1 MTRHLLD
8 ATSGRGVR
16 TGVDAAAIIHAVS
29 TRVQLHEKL
38 REIFRHARWEADGGG
53 KPGAVGNASSKET
66 AVPGVRNGVRASQ
79 LDARWI
85 KSRHSNAE
93 GNCVEVA
100 PLTGGGI
107 AMRNSRDPD
116 GPALVYTA
124 AELAAFL
131 AGAKDGEF
139 DHLL

>member
-1 MTRHLLD
+1 MD
-8 ATSGRGVR
+8 ENS
-16 TGVDAAAIIHAVS
+16 
-29 TRVQLHEKL
+29 E
-38 REIFRHARWEADGGG
+38 
-53 KPGAVGNASSKET
+53 ET
-66 AVPGVRNGVRASQ
+66 AVPPVRNGVQASS
-79 LDARWI
+79 LDACWI

-100 PLTGGGI
+100 PLVDGGI

-124 AELAAFL
+124 AEVAAFV